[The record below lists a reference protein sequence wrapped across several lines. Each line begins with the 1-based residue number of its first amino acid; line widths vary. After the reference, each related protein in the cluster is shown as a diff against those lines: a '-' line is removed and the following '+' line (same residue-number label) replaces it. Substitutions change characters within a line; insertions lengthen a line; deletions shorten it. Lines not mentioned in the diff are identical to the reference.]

1 MIIVEVNALLKKPK
15 VLILTAKYGNGH
27 VQVSKTLVK
36 QCKDMGIEEVVVSD
50 LYAESNPVFT
60 EITQYLYL
68 KSFTIGKQF
77 YRMFYYGVDKIYN
90 KKLLTLYFK
99 LGNKR
104 LFELIE
110 KEQPDL
116 IINTFPIFVVPEY
129 RRRTGHMIPTFNVL
143 TDFCLHKI
151 WVHQNIDKYYVA
163 SKRVKEKVMSLGIHP
178 ASVKVTGIPIRSV
191 FEENLDK
198 NEICRKYGL
207 DPNKKILLV
216 MAGAHGVLK
225 NVKELCESFIEDQN
239 LQTVVV
245 CGNNAALKENLET
258 ITGKNV
264 RNLKLLGYVER
275 VDELF
280 RVASCMVTKPGGI
293 TLSEAAA
300 VGVPVILFKP
310 VPGQEKENALFF
322 EENEA
327 AVVVNRSEEVYE
339 TVSSL
344 LKDDKKLKRMKRN
357 IKRLHHPNSSLT
369 IMEDILREASLFKE
383 NKFIKAQ

>member
-1 MIIVEVNALLKKPK
+1 VNALLKKPK

-36 QCKDMGIEEVVVSD
+36 QCRELGIEEVVVSD

-104 LFELIE
+104 LHELIE
-110 KEQPDL
+110 KEQPDI
-116 IINTFPIFVVPEY
+116 IINTFPIIVVPEY
-129 RRRTGHMIPTFNVL
+129 RRRTGNIIPTFNVL

-151 WVHQNIDKYYVA
+151 WVHKNIDKYYVA

-178 ASVKVTGIPIRSV
+178 ASVKVTGIPIRSQ
-191 FEENLDK
+191 FEENL
-198 NEICRKYGL
+198 NEEAIYKKYNL
-207 DPNKKILLV
+207 DPAKKTLLV

-225 NVKELCESFIEDQN
+225 NVKELCESFLEEKN

-245 CGNNAALKENLET
+245 CGNNTALKESLES
-258 ITGKNV
+258 ITGKNKE
-264 RNLKLLGYVER
+264 NLKLLGYVER

-280 RVASCMVTKPGGI
+280 RIASCMVTKPGGI

-300 VGVPVILFKP
+300 VGVPVILYKP

-322 EENEA
+322 QENEA
-327 AVVVNRSEEVYE
+327 ALVVNRSEEVYE
-339 TVSSL
+339 AVSSL
-344 LKDDKKLKRMKRN
+344 LQNDKKLRRMKRN

-369 IMEDILREASLFKE
+369 IMEDIVKEAAVFKE
-383 NKFIKAQ
+383 KKYIKAQ

>member
-1 MIIVEVNALLKKPK
+1 MLKKPK

-36 QCKDMGIEEVVVSD
+36 QCRELGIEEVVVSD

-104 LFELIE
+104 LHELIE
-110 KEQPDL
+110 KEQPDI
-116 IINTFPIFVVPEY
+116 IINTFPIIVVPEY
-129 RRRTGHMIPTFNVL
+129 RRRTGNIIPTFNVL

-151 WVHQNIDKYYVA
+151 WVHKNIDKYYVA

-178 ASVKVTGIPIRSV
+178 AAVKVTGIPIRSQ
-191 FEENLDK
+191 FEENL
-198 NEICRKYGL
+198 NEEAIYKRYNL
-207 DPNKKILLV
+207 DPDKKTLLV

-225 NVKELCESFIEDQN
+225 NVKELCESFLEEKN

-245 CGNNAALKENLET
+245 CGNNTSLKESLES
-258 ITGKNV
+258 ITGKNKE
-264 RNLKLLGYVER
+264 NLKLLGYVER

-280 RVASCMVTKPGGI
+280 RIASCMVTKPGGI

-300 VGVPVILFKP
+300 VGVPVILYKP

-322 EENEA
+322 QENEA
-327 AVVVNRSEEVYE
+327 ALVVNRSEEVYDA
-339 TVSSL
+339 VSSL
-344 LKDDKKLKRMKRN
+344 LQDDKKLRRMKRN

-369 IMEDILREASLFKE
+369 IMEDIVKEAAIFKE
-383 NKFIKAQ
+383 KKYIKAQ